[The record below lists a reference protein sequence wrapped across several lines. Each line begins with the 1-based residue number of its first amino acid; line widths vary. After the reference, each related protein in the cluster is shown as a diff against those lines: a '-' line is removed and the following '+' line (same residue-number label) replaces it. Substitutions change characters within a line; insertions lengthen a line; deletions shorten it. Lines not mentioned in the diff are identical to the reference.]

1 MDIEVTLLP
10 KQIEL
15 LNSEEPFTCMLGGLG
30 SSKTHALVVWIVDEM
45 VGYPGSYG
53 ALASRTYPQLMK
65 STVRELLKYCAGLG
79 IDATLNRGSNTITIG
94 TSVLNLLTLDINPN
108 LQKGPEYDFIAIDEA
123 DSVSLESYERLADRA
138 GRTGRGKVRLAC
150 NPVSPGHWIAK
161 QFSIEPLP
169 GHKLIRMTTYD
180 NKFLSPEYIRRLESR
195 YPKGTIQHRRWML
208 ADFVTNEGVV
218 YPEFNEDCI
227 FDDEPTIL
235 YPASSVDLGTRDPT
249 VILAGGLDILGNL
262 IIRHEWYASEVA
274 PSDRMPHFRELCHG
288 PTFIDH
294 EPDWLLELQKAGIHA
309 MYATKD
315 VLPGIEMVRDRFRT
329 GTIKIHRSCT
339 NLITELYNYTWST
352 ADTEKPDH
360 KFSHAPDALRYLTVG
375 MDIGDASDTID
386 TLDRYIRS

>member
-1 MDIEVTLLP
+1 MDIEVKLLP
-10 KQIEL
+10 KQLEFLNAPEPDVL
-15 LNSEEPFTCMLGGLG
+15 LSGGLG
-30 SSKTHALVVWIVDEM
+30 SAKTRALCVFIVDEM
-45 VGYPGSYG
+45 LAYEAFG
-53 ALASRTYPQLMK
+53 ALASKSYPQLIK
-65 STVRELLKYCAGLG
+65 ATVNELLKYCRELGL
-79 IDATLNRGSNTITIG
+79 DAIWNRGSNTIRIG
-94 TSVLNLLTLDINPN
+94 KSVLNLISLDIPADQ
-108 LQKGPEYDFIAIDEA
+108 LKGPEYSFVAIDEA
-123 DSVSLESYERLADRA
+123 DCVSEEHYLRLSDRA
-138 GRTGRGKVRLAC
+138 RRPGGSNKVRLAA
-150 NPVSPGHWIAK
+150 NPVSPGHWLAK
-161 QFSIEPLP
+161 HYLN
-169 GHKLIRMTTYD
+169 GNGRLIKTTTYD
-180 NKFLSPEYIRRLESR
+180 NKFLPAGYIERLEKR
-195 YPKGTIQHRRWML
+195 YPRGSIGHRRWML
-208 ADFVTNEGVV
+208 ADFVAQEGQV

-375 MDIGDASDTID
+375 MDMGDASDTID